1 MRRLYQDRV
10 PLAMRPG
17 VDGPALKEVAIRVL
31 REEKA
36 LYPERF
42 EGFHLT
48 RFDVTSITA

>member
-1 MRRLYQDRV
+1 M
-10 PLAMRPG
+10 
-17 VDGPALKEVAIRVL
+17 DGPALKEVAIRVL

-48 RFDVTSITA
+48 RFDGTSITA